1 LRITPIGKPP
11 LPHSTQ
17 RASAPHTDTTESLT
31 NARREVAAMAE
42 LTSSTREA
50 ARRLGVSDTTM
61 HKAERTGRIARE
73 PDGQWDIAKTRAR
86 LLDTADPQRSPLS
99 GSAAAEGTP
108 FARLKVAQLA
118 LKVEAQRLALDE
130 SKGRLLDVAT
140 ANATIDEI
148 ASTMRDALLNWPA
161 RVAGVIA
168 AELNV
173 EPHLLQTILQQ
184 HINELLTEASDR
196 FDPPGIGGEREP
208 HA

>member
-1 LRITPIGKPP
+1 LELEKAAKHGARHGVKIKKPWD
-11 LPHSTQ
+11 
-17 RASAPHTDTTESLT
+17 SA
-31 NARREVAAMAE
+31 
-42 LTSSTREA
+42 
-50 ARRLGVSDTTM
+50 
-61 HKAERTGRIARE
+61 
-73 PDGQWDIAKTRAR
+73 DGY
-86 LLDTADPQRSPLS
+86 
-99 GSAAAEGTP
+99 
-108 FARLKVAQLA
+108 
-118 LKVEAQRLALDE
+118 DE

-168 AELNV
+168 AELGV